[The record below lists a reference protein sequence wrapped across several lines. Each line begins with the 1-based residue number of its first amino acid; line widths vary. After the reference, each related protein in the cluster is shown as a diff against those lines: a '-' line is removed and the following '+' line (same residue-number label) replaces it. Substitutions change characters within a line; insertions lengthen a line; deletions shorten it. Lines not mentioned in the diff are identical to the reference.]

1 MDLWGRWWMADVA
14 ADATSSRGL
23 LSTGDWGT
31 WRACSGRGRGAAAEV
46 WLRSSRLR
54 VFLPPAPAAAEAAAA
69 AAAEA
74 AVAAVEL
81 AMYFVRLAS
90 ITASSRSVSS
100 RPTGRSWAAC
110 IARAFAIS
118 IAAGLP
124 RSVAARR
131 RDADADADARVVAPR
146 AATRG
151 GCGGRGG
158 LLDTGALPLLLQ
170 ETDTLQGGRLD
181 GIAWRLQRGRKV
193 GR

>member
-54 VFLPPAPAAAEAAAA
+54 VFLPPAPAAAAAAEAAAA
-69 AAAEA
+69 AAAA
-74 AVAAVEL
+74 AVAAAAVAVAAVEL
-81 AMYFVRLAS
+81 AMYFVQLVS

-131 RDADADADARVVAPR
+131 RDADADADARVVPR

-181 GIAWRLQRGRKV
+181 RIA
-193 GR
+193 

>member
-46 WLRSSRLR
+46 WFRSSRLR
-54 VFLPPAPAAAEAAAA
+54 VFLPPAPAAAA
-69 AAAEA
+69 
-74 AVAAVEL
+74 AAVEP
-81 AMYFVRLAS
+81 AVYFVQLVS

-131 RDADADADARVVAPR
+131 RDADARVVVPR

-158 LLDTGALPLLLQ
+158 LLDTGALPLLLKK
-170 ETDTLQGGRLD
+170 TNIPQGGELD
-181 GIAWRLQRGRKV
+181 RRALGDYKDRRG
-193 GR
+193 

>member
-14 ADATSSRGL
+14 ADVTSSRGL
-23 LSTGDWGT
+23 LCVAPTGDWGT

-54 VFLPPAPAAAEAAAA
+54 VFLPPAPAAVAAAA
-69 AAAEA
+69 TAEA
-74 AVAAVEL
+74 AVVVALTTVHVVL
-81 AMYFVRLAS
+81 

-131 RDADADADARVVAPR
+131 RDADADADDARVVVLR

-151 GCGGRGG
+151 GCGGKGG

-170 ETDTLQGGRLD
+170 QQIDNELFRVTNF
-181 GIAWRLQRGRKV
+181 A
-193 GR
+193 